1 MCTKKLCINFL
12 HNNKL
17 IILPYFVPSYTISP
31 HGMLFDLE
39 KIIAISP
46 KQESITNKKEE
57 GYLSVGIGFISFT
70 TFK

>member
-1 MCTKKLCINFL
+1 
-12 HNNKL
+12 
-17 IILPYFVPSYTISP
+17 VPSYTISP